1 MRAPRDV
8 DVVLIGRPVIGQ
20 ALLGCFLLNPIN
32 MVRCESK
39 QADRKANQRDCGWK
53 QWKERIHLNV
63 LMNRDTKKPPP
74 GNAEQGWSVGL
85 APDDAGVHRWV
96 VASAFDSREGDSY

>member
-20 ALLGCFLLNPIN
+20 ALLGCFLLNPLN
-32 MVRCESK
+32 VVGSNSKK

-74 GNAEQGWSVGL
+74 GNAEQGWRASTR
-85 APDDAGVHRWV
+85 RW
-96 VASAFDSREGDSY
+96 EL